1 MTSLLLLRTQQ
12 QSGHNS
18 ERRRCCAVPAEDIEN
33 MCVFP
38 ARLTSKHAEAHCDSR
53 YKPCKSALSD
63 KYDTLEQKERRRRC
77 FEAARDPN
85 ISSAK
90 GCAQRLKGHS
100 NLFCEELFYM
110 YYIRYHIQQL
120 LYYIRLQFRICIRQ
134 S

>member
-1 MTSLLLLRTQQ
+1 M
-12 QSGHNS
+12 
-18 ERRRCCAVPAEDIEN
+18 E
-33 MCVFP
+33 
-38 ARLTSKHAEAHCDSR
+38 LTEKYEVVLTA
-53 YKPCKSALSD
+53 

-110 YYIRYHIQQL
+110 YYVHTISHPTTSVLHTYMLTIAQSGLRANVLPKKL
-120 LYYIRLQFRICIRQ
+120 LHGRN
-134 S
+134 